1 MKILLISDY
10 ATPTGGAEIL
20 TIALRDGLRSRGH
33 DARLFASSA
42 RPLNA
47 DSQADY
53 ECFGTTSRF
62 RTLLQTANLW
72 AVWKLKQILAEF
84 QPDVVHV
91 TMFLTQLSPLILPL
105 LKNIPS
111 LNYAVWYRV
120 ACPTGTKVLPNGT
133 ACQVKMGRAC
143 YQHHCLPLRDWLPL
157 MVQMKLFQHWRD
169 SFDLFVAPSKAVKQH
184 LIEIGISKIE
194 IIWIGTPIE
203 PQRPPLS
210 SPPTVVCAARLVEEK
225 GVDVLLRAFA
235 LVVAQI
241 PTARLLS
248 IGDGI
253 ERAALQQQIVDL
265 QLTDNVSMPGSMSR
279 SEMEKLCSVAWVQV
293 VPSVWAEPFG
303 MVATEAMMRG
313 TAVIAS
319 AAGGLAEIVQHHE
332 TGLLVPPGNADAL
345 AVALLQILQN
355 RELAEQMGAK
365 GREVAKTR
373 YSQDMYVDRFLE
385 LYRSMCVDR
394 STTSEISI

>member
-33 DARLFASSA
+33 DARLFASSV
-42 RPLNA
+42 RSMNA

-111 LNYAVWYRV
+111 LHYAVWYRD

-133 ACQVKMGRAC
+133 ACRVKMGRAC
-143 YQHHCLPLRDWLPL
+143 YQNHCLSLQDWLPL
-157 MVQMKLFQHWRD
+157 MVQMKLFQYWRD
-169 SFDLFVAPSKAVKQH
+169 SFDLFVAPSEAVKQH
-184 LIEIGISKIE
+184 LREIGIPEIE
-194 IIWIGTPIE
+194 LVWIGTPIQT
-203 PQRPPLS
+203 QRPPLS
-210 SPPTVVCAARLVEEK
+210 SPPIVACAARLVKEK
-225 GVDVLLRAFA
+225 GADVLLTAFA

-241 PTARLLS
+241 PTARLLLL
-248 IGDGI
+248 GDGT
-253 ERAALQQQIVDL
+253 ERAALQQQIIDL
-265 QLTDNVSMPGSMSR
+265 QLTNNVFMPGLMSR
-279 SEMEKLCSVAWVQV
+279 SDMEKLCSVAWVQV

-313 TAVIAS
+313 TAVIVSAS
-319 AAGGLAEIVQHHE
+319 GGLAEIVQNNE
-332 TGLLVPPGNADAL
+332 TGLLVPPGNSDTL
-345 AVALLQILQN
+345 AVALIKILN
-355 RELAEQMGAK
+355 SRELAEQMGEK
-365 GREVAKTR
+365 GREVAQNR
-373 YSQDMYVDRFLE
+373 YSQDAYVDKFLS
-385 LYRSMCVDR
+385 LYQTIV
-394 STTSEISI
+394 